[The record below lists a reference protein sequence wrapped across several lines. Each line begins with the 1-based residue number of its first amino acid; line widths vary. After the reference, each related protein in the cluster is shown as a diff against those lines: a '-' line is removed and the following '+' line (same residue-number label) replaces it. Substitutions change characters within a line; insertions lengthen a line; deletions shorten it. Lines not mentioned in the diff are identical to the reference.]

1 MAFGSNKEPGVS
13 IGWESTGLDK
23 LSNISGDAIADGAVD
38 AGTFA
43 AEGEVTGE
51 KVDPG
56 HAGTV
61 GAVVEASPV
70 VAGVDTLLGEGG
82 AEV

>member
-38 AGTFA
+38 AGAFT
-43 AEGEVTGE
+43 AEGGVAGDRTGY
-51 KVDPG
+51 
-56 HAGTV
+56 AGTV

-82 AEV
+82 AKV